1 MSPERLTEYERKR
14 LENIKRNEEQLASL
28 NIRSKLA
35 DLCTS
40 TKRHREQTNRPQ
52 KKAKSEIP
60 IVTRRSLRN
69 QGEKPESTG
78 LIDNF
83 YEVPEKP
90 KSPKSKVAPEKSALK
105 LKPLSMREVSVSSK
119 PDEPLVKKIL
129 SVSEES
135 RSKGVNKD
143 AGIRVR
149 SSIDL
154 ESMKLIPE
162 NIASVV
168 TNKILSV
175 KFFPSADMKT
185 VVVGNTFGDLGF
197 WNIDSET
204 EDGDGIYTYHP
215 HPAPISSICIHPFS
229 INKIITC
236 SYHGFIRTL
245 DVEKEI
251 FDLTYSTKQEIF
263 SMSQTSDDV
272 NSLYVG
278 EGKGIFH
285 VLDERSK
292 SSSMTCNLHTSRIN
306 TIDFNPT
313 NANLMATSSSD
324 RTVCIWDLRKLG
336 KNSNPNSIIKITRD
350 KPVHSAYFS
359 PSGNLLA
366 TTSTDD
372 KIGVASGANFDDEF
386 SVYHDNQTGV
396 CGGGMIRIYLWEI

>member
-1 MSPERLTEYERKR
+1 
-14 LENIKRNEEQLASL
+14 
-28 NIRSKLA
+28 
-35 DLCTS
+35 
-40 TKRHREQTNRPQ
+40 
-52 KKAKSEIP
+52 
-60 IVTRRSLRN
+60 
-69 QGEKPESTG
+69 
-78 LIDNF
+78 
-83 YEVPEKP
+83 
-90 KSPKSKVAPEKSALK
+90 
-105 LKPLSMREVSVSSK
+105 MREVSISSK

-135 RSKGVNKD
+135 RSEGVNND

-175 KFFPSADMKT
+175 KFFPSADMRM
-185 VVVGNTFGDLGF
+185 VVAGNVFGDLGF
-197 WNIDSET
+197 WNIDSEPT
-204 EDGDGIYTYHP
+204 KNGDGIYMYHP
-215 HPAPISSICIHPFS
+215 HSAPMSSICIHPFS

-263 SMSQTSDDV
+263 SMSQTADDV
-272 NSLYVG
+272 NSLYFR
-278 EGKGIFH
+278 EGKGVFR

-292 SSSMTCNLHTSRIN
+292 SSSMTS
-306 TIDFNPT
+306 
-313 NANLMATSSSD
+313 
-324 RTVCIWDLRKLG
+324 
-336 KNSNPNSIIKITRD
+336 
-350 KPVHSAYFS
+350 YFS

-386 SVYHDNQTGV
+386 SVYHDNQTGKWV
-396 CGGGMIRIYLWEI
+396 SVFKGGMIHMCLWEI